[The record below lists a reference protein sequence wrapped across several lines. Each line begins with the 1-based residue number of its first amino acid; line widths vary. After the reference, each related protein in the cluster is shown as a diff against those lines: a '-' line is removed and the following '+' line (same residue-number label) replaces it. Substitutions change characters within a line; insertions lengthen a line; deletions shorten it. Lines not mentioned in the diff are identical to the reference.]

1 MGRAGVDMD
10 VQRDINSLE
19 DELGC
24 ILTRTGDHGGF
35 SDFSVTFKRPAIM
48 AAVEYRALL
57 VKYLSRCREESAPDI
72 LLSIEDAPATEKL
85 EGPIDIVITLSM
97 K

>member
-1 MGRAGVDMD
+1 MD

-24 ILTRTGDHGGF
+24 ILTRDGDHRGF
-35 SDFSVTFKRPAIM
+35 SYFSVTFNRPSIM

-57 VKYLSRCREESAPDI
+57 IKYLSRCTEESVPDI
-72 LLSIEDAPATEKL
+72 LLSTEAAPAKEKL
-85 EGPIDIVITLSM
+85 EDPTDIVITLSM